1 MKKLA
6 FVFPGYGCSHAG
18 MGKGIC
24 EYSENVKEIYEK
36 ASAVLGFDA
45 AEISSKGRAAEVTD
59 EEVENEIN
67 TVKTADAETVA
78 AKKYLTLIFFTK
90 KIKST
95 CIMAYV

>member
-45 AEISSKGRAAEVTD
+45 AERISFAASARE
-59 EEVENEIN
+59 
-67 TVKTADAETVA
+67 
-78 AKKYLTLIFFTK
+78 
-90 KIKST
+90 SS
-95 CIMAYV
+95 